1 MKSHLHRI
9 YLADEVDILTNLGTT
24 DDRYLINLE
33 VEPALIDSAQDD
45 YSSDNYKFLGLQIN
59 MKDTQEV
66 INRSNVDLF
75 VFAQDLGGLIEVTM
89 VVIGLF
95 MNTVA
100 AK

>member
-24 DDRYLINLE
+24 DDRYMINLE
-33 VEPALIDSAQDD
+33 VEPTLIDSAQED
-45 YSSDNYKFLGLQIN
+45 KFLGLQIN
-59 MKDTQEV
+59 IKYTQEV

-75 VFAQDLGGLIEVTM
+75 VFAQDLGGLIEVTT
-89 VVIGLF
+89 VVIALF
-95 MNTVA
+95 MNTIA

>member
-24 DDRYLINLE
+24 DDRYMINLE
-33 VEPALIDSAQDD
+33 VEPTLIDSAQDD
-45 YSSDNYKFLGLQIN
+45 KFLVLQIN

-75 VFAQDLGGLIEVTM
+75 VFAQDLGGLIEVTT
-89 VVIGLF
+89 VVIALF
-95 MNTVA
+95 MNTIA

>member
-24 DDRYLINLE
+24 DDRYMINLE
-33 VEPALIDSAQDD
+33 VEPTLIDSAQDD
-45 YSSDNYKFLGLQIN
+45 KFLGLQIN
-59 MKDTQEV
+59 IKDTQEV

-75 VFAQDLGGLIEVTM
+75 VFAQDLGGLIEVTT
-89 VVIGLF
+89 VVIALF
-95 MNTVA
+95 MNTIA